1 MKPYLKGSLNK
12 ALALETK
19 RGVSLMERLNKKEDK
34 QETLSLRSF
43 YKTKIKNLSD
53 QSKKE
58 KSHKI
63 NQLIWQLP
71 FLKEKS
77 QDSYIAFYR
86 ASKQEPCL
94 LETYSQ
100 FKEKACF
107 PVTQGDQ
114 LAFYS
119 NPEDQWE
126 KGPFQIEEPL
136 KIEKN
141 KVPLQDISLFFI
153 PGTCFDHQGF
163 RFGKGLGYYDKSLA
177 SIPNPDVY
185 NSFEKQTLL
194 IGVSFFEQVQNSPLP
209 VQSHDI
215 RLHFLVTDQF
225 ILCPL
230 NKIKTTQTTK
240 EFR

>member
-1 MKPYLKGSLNK
+1 
-12 ALALETK
+12 
-19 RGVSLMERLNKKEDK
+19 MERLNKKEDK

-43 YKTKIKNLSD
+43 YKAKIKHLSE

-63 NQLIWQLP
+63 NQLIGQLP

-77 QDSYIAFYR
+77 QNSYIAFYR

-100 FKEKACF
+100 FKQKACF
-107 PVTQGDQ
+107 PVIKGEQ
-114 LAFYS
+114 LEFYR
-119 NPEDQWE
+119 NPENQWE

-163 RFGKGLGYYDKSLA
+163 RFGKGLGYYDKTLA
-177 SIPNPDVY
+177 SLPNTDFY
-185 NSFEKQTLL
+185 NSFEFNKQALL
-194 IGVSFFEQVQNSPLP
+194 IGISFFEQVQNTPLP
-209 VQSHDI
+209 IQAHDI
-215 RLHFLVTDQF
+215 RLHFLVTDEF

-240 EFR
+240 EFC